1 MPTFSS
7 QKFEKIPQS
16 WRKMTIYPILSFF
29 TSRQKVSFTKCHKE
43 EKFVK
48 CHRFSTDIFL

>member
-16 WRKMTIYPILSFF
+16 WRKMTIYPILS
-29 TSRQKVSFTKCHKE
+29 SFYFATKGIIYKMPQRRKICKMSQILH
-43 EKFVK
+43 
-48 CHRFSTDIFL
+48 